1 MATIPKIVT
10 LTNSSVDV
18 LNVIRNNATQNY
30 RDYVPKATPDA
41 ESIREIGTVIMDY
54 PSLQN
59 EFLSALVN
67 RIGRVIITSKMY
79 ENPLKNF
86 KKGMLEYGET
96 VEEIFVNLAE
106 PFQYNP
112 EESQSTVF
120 KMEKPDVK
128 SAFHVLNF
136 QKYYK
141 STVKQPE
148 LRLAFLSW
156 NGVTDLIT
164 KIIDSMYSGA
174 SYDEFQVM
182 KYMIAKNI
190 SRGQMYPVTVPTV
203 DTENMKQIVST
214 IKGVSNAFEF
224 MNSKYNLAG
233 VRTFSKK
240 DSQYILVNSKFDAT
254 MDVEVL
260 ATAFNMSKAE
270 FMGNRVLV
278 DGFGEL
284 DNERLATLFKDDSSY
299 SEISEEELKA
309 INNIPAVMVDRDWFM
324 IFDNMV
330 NFTEQYNGE
339 GLYWNYWYHTWKTF
353 SVSPFAQNVMF
364 IPGTPTVTS
373 VTLSPETLTIG
384 KGQVAYF
391 SATVDTENFAQQVV
405 NWTVNS
411 EKSFINSSGKLV
423 VGEDETKT
431 TLTVTATSNFDE
443 TKKGTAT
450 VTIA

>member
-1 MATIPKIVT
+1 
-10 LTNSSVDV
+10 
-18 LNVIRNNATQNY
+18 
-30 RDYVPKATPDA
+30 
-41 ESIREIGTVIMDY
+41 
-54 PSLQN
+54 
-59 EFLSALVN
+59 
-67 RIGRVIITSKMY
+67 
-79 ENPLKNF
+79 
-86 KKGMLEYGET
+86 
-96 VEEIFVNLAE
+96 
-106 PFQYNP
+106 
-112 EESQSTVF
+112 
-120 KMEKPDVK
+120 
-128 SAFHVLNF
+128 
-136 QKYYK
+136 
-141 STVKQPE
+141 
-148 LRLAFLSW
+148 
-156 NGVTDLIT
+156 
-164 KIIDSMYSGA
+164 MYSGA

-190 SRGQMYPVTVPTV
+190 SRGKMYPVTVPTV

-240 DSQYILVNSKFDAT
+240 DNQYILVNSKFDAT

-260 ATAFNMSKAE
+260 ASAFNMSKAE
-270 FMGNRVLV
+270 FMGNRILV

-284 DNERLATLFKDDSSY
+284 DNERLATLFKDDSTY
-299 SEISEEELKA
+299 SEISEDELKA

-364 IPGTPTVTS
+364 IPATPTVTS
-373 VTLSPETLTIG
+373 VKISPETLTIG

-405 NWTVNS
+405 NWSVNS

-431 TLTVTATSNFDE
+431 SLTVTATSNFDE

-450 VTIA
+450 VTIS

>member
-1 MATIPKIVT
+1 MATIPKKVT

-41 ESIREIGTVIMDY
+41 ESIREIGNVIMDY

-79 ENPLKNF
+79 DNPLKSF
-86 KKGMLEYGET
+86 KKGMLEHGET

-112 EESQSTVF
+112 EQSQSTVF

-141 STVKQPE
+141 STIKQPE

-182 KYMIAKNI
+182 KYMVAKSI
-190 SRGQMYPVTVPTV
+190 SEGKMYPVTVPTV

-240 DSQYILVNSKFDAT
+240 DRQYILVNSKFDAT

-260 ATAFNMSKAE
+260 ASAFNMSKAE
-270 FMGNRVLV
+270 FMGNRILV

-284 DNERLATLFKDDSSY
+284 DNERLATLFKDDSTY
-299 SEISEEELKA
+299 TEISEEELKA
-309 INNIPAVMVDRDWFM
+309 INNIPAVMVDKDWFM

-373 VTLSPETLTIG
+373 VTISPETLTIG

-405 NWTVNS
+405 NWSVNS

-431 TLTVTATSNFDE
+431 SLTVTATSNFDE

-450 VTIA
+450 VTIS